1 MPRKAYLEIT
11 NACNLHC
18 DFCHGTSRPIRY
30 MGAEEFERA
39 ATELRGFADYL
50 YLHVMGEPLLHPR
63 LGEFFEVAHRLGFRV
78 IVTTNGTLLQ
88 KNTELLLNAPSLFK
102 VSVSLH
108 SFESNAGRNEAE
120 FERYLTECFTFCDR
134 AAERGMISVLRLWN
148 LGGEEE
154 LNERILSRMH
164 DFFDHGD
171 GEWKPIYS
179 GFKLRDRLFLE
190 WGERF
195 DWPDI
200 EAKVSGGTHSC
211 YGLRDQVGV
220 LSDGTVVPC
229 CLDADGVIALGNIFT
244 ESLSDILS
252 SPRAVA
258 LKRSF
263 ETRSIVEP
271 LCLRC
276 GYAASKRK

>member
-18 DFCHGTSRPIRY
+18 DFCHGTCRPIRY
-30 MGAEEFERA
+30 MGTEEFERA

-63 LGEFFEVAHRLGFRV
+63 LGGFFETAHRLGFRV
-78 IVTTNGTLLQ
+78 IITTNGTLLQ

-108 SFESNAGRNEAE
+108 SFESNAERDEAA
-120 FERYLTECFTFCDR
+120 FERYLTECFTFCKV
-134 AAERGMISVLRLWN
+134 ASERGIISVLRLWN

-164 DFFDHGD
+164 DFFDNGD

-195 DWPDI
+195 DWPDLD
-200 EAKVSGGTHSC
+200 AKVSGGAHSC

-258 LKRSF
+258 LRCSF